1 MAQYKVPVT
10 VDLRFAI
17 GCFHGYINDHSML
30 LSPSLE
36 CKEDVERSF
45 LFYKRDSG
53 LLRFNHN
60 GFRTK
65 FQAPGGVGQDRV
77 AMSERAAEYLAATY
91 PEFVSSVY
99 VRNAKGPSD
108 GNTEVRLRRKV

>member
-1 MAQYKVPVT
+1 MGRYKAPLT

-17 GCFHGYINDHSML
+17 SGFHGYINDHSML
-30 LSPSLE
+30 LSTLAE
-36 CKEDVERSF
+36 GKEDIERSF
-45 LFYKRDSG
+45 MHYKRDGG
-53 LLRFNHN
+53 LLRFNHH
-60 GFRTK
+60 GIK
-65 FQAPGGVGQDRV
+65 SKVQAAGGLGLDRV